1 MALAQLVILFMRA
14 MAHWPLPLVRA
25 LGAGLGAL
33 LWWLA
38 PRRRHI
44 ALVNLRLCFP
54 QWSEAERRRV
64 AWRHFIAF
72 GRAVL
77 DRSWLWHADKAL
89 LSRRLQVVG
98 DVQTLREPGGVVVFA
113 PHFVGLDAGGV
124 ALTFVQ
130 DLPMASIYVPQNGQV
145 MDTWVRRGRNRA
157 GHNPLYERHQG
168 VKSILAGLRQG
179 QRLYLLP
186 DMDFGPDESV
196 FVPFFGVPAAT
207 LTSLSRFAR
216 LGRARVVSV
225 FCRMT
230 PQGYQIEVS
239 APWSDFPSDD
249 VLADTARMN
258 ETLAGAIGTMP
269 EQYHWLHRRFKTR
282 PEGEPGVY

>member
-1 MALAQLVILFMRA
+1 MRLI
-14 MAHWPLPLVRA
+14 AHWPLPVVRA
-25 LGAGLGAL
+25 LGAALGAM
-33 LWWLA
+33 LWVLA
-38 PRRRHI
+38 PSRRRI

-54 QWSEAERRRV
+54 ELGEAERRRL

-77 DRSWLWHADKAL
+77 DRSWLWHADLAL
-89 LSRRLQVVG
+89 LRRRLQVEG
-98 DVQTLREPGGVVVFA
+98 DLQALSAPGAVVVFA

-124 ALTFVQ
+124 ALSCVHQ
-130 DLPMASIYVPQNGQV
+130 LPMASIYVPQNGAA
-145 MDTWVRRGRNRA
+145 MDEWVRNGRNRA

-168 VKSILAGLRQG
+168 VKAILSGLRQG

-186 DMDFGPDESV
+186 DMDFGPAESV

-207 LTSLSRFAR
+207 LPSLSRFAR

-225 FCRMT
+225 FTRMT
-230 PQGYQIEVS
+230 PGGYRIEVS
-239 APWSDFPSDD
+239 SAWTDFPSDD

-258 ETLAGAIGTMP
+258 ETLAQAIRTMP
-269 EQYHWLHRRFKTR
+269 EQYHWVHRRFKTR